1 MDALGEYWIES
12 QKIGTENSVRSVLA
26 IIGCCVKKVRCP
38 NFSHWPAAKESASMG
53 AVAICLGDRHGVD
66 RILFA
71 SCGTAMCVG

>member
-1 MDALGEYWIES
+1 MDALDEYWIEF
-12 QKIGTENSVRSVLA
+12 QKIGTEKTVEGVLA

-38 NFSHWPAAKESASMG
+38 NFFHWPAAKESASMG
-53 AVAICLGDRHGVD
+53 SVAIWLGDRRCVD